1 MQKTPTTQ
9 PTAGY
14 PAGSLFHRLG
24 NLYYGWWLA
33 AAGMGLG
40 FLGALNNYGFGVFFL
55 PITKELGLSRAQTS
69 LVFSAARLEGGLEA
83 PIAGWLTDRLGPR
96 TMLLVGNTL
105 TGVGFILLGTQVQS
119 FWSLFIIWVFITS
132 VGFQTGFFTGIMT
145 AMNSW
150 FIRHRAKAISVV
162 SSSNRIGGFIWT
174 PVLGLI
180 VASQGWHTGAV
191 IAGIVVLVAGT
202 PLSLLFRRSPESMGL
217 RPDGDPVQQSSAAR
231 QAAGARSIS
240 EDTVDFTVGEAMR
253 TPTFWILA
261 AAQFC
266 RMLSFG
272 AISVHLIPMLVW
284 KGETQLSAAFMAS
297 LYPLVGIPMTLVFG
311 FLGDRYGPKQLL
323 AASTMLSALSL
334 VLLAFGTSLP
344 LLYLFVFLYG
354 IAESA
359 GSLNLVM
366 TGHFFGR
373 KSFATV
379 RGIMNS
385 MTVLGPFAAPIYAG
399 WVFDRTESYFWAL
412 VPFFLIKALAGP
424 LYLLVPRPKPPIRTL
439 QSSPQ
444 TPHPGAA

>member
-1 MQKTPTTQ
+1 MQKSQTTQ
-9 PTAGY
+9 PTAG
-14 PAGSLFHRLG
+14 PHAGSPFHRFR
-24 NLYYGWWLA
+24 NVYYGWWLA

-55 PITKELGLSRAQTS
+55 PITKDLGLSRARTS

-83 PIAGWLTDRLGPR
+83 PIAGWLTDRFGPR

-105 TGVGFILLGTQVQS
+105 TGVGFILLGTKVQS

-132 VGFQTGFFTGIMT
+132 VGFQTGFFTGVMT

-150 FIRHRAKAISVV
+150 FIRHRAKAISIV

-174 PVLGLI
+174 PVLGII
-180 VASQGWHTGAV
+180 VVSLGWHTGAI
-191 IAGIVVLVAGT
+191 IAGIVVLVVGT

-217 RPDGDPVQQSSAAR
+217 RPDGASAPVAAGR
-231 QAAGARSIS
+231 RAATGARSIP

-253 TPTFWILA
+253 TPTFWMLA

-284 KGETQLSAAFMAS
+284 KGETQLGAAFMAS

-311 FLGDRYGPKQLL
+311 FLGDRYEPKQLL
-323 AASTMLSALSL
+323 AGSTVLSALSL
-334 VLLAFGTSLP
+334 MLLAFGTSLP
-344 LLYLFVFLYG
+344 LLYLFVLVYG

-359 GSLNLVM
+359 GSLNLAM

-373 KSFATV
+373 KSFATI
-379 RGIMNS
+379 RGILGS
-385 MTVLGPFAAPIYAG
+385 ITVLGPFAAPIYAG
-399 WVFDRTESYFWAL
+399 WIFDRTDSYFWAL

-424 LYLLVPRPKPPIRTL
+424 LYLLVPKPKPPKRTL

-444 TPHPGAA
+444 VAQPGAT

>member
-1 MQKTPTTQ
+1 VQKPQTTQ
-9 PTAGY
+9 PH
-14 PAGSLFHRLG
+14 AGSPFHRLR
-24 NLYYGWWLA
+24 NVYYGWWLA

-96 TMLLVGNTL
+96 VMLLVGNTL

-132 VGFQTGFFTGIMT
+132 VGFQTGFFTGVMT

-150 FIRHRAKAISVV
+150 FIRHRAKAISIV

-180 VASQGWHTGAV
+180 VVSQGWHTGAV
-191 IAGIVVLVAGT
+191 IAGIIVLVVGT
-202 PLSLLFRRSPESMGL
+202 PLSLLFRRSPESIGL
-217 RPDGDPVQQSSAAR
+217 QPDGDSVQQSNAAR
-231 QAAGARSIS
+231 QPTGARSSS

-253 TPTFWILA
+253 TPSFWILA
-261 AAQFC
+261 SAQFC

-284 KGETQLSAAFMAS
+284 KGETQLGAAFMAS

-311 FLGDRYGPKQLL
+311 FLGDRYGPKKLL

-334 VLLAFGTSLP
+334 VLLAFATSLP

-373 KSFATV
+373 KSFATL
-379 RGIMNS
+379 RGIMGAI
-385 MTVLGPFAAPIYAG
+385 TVLGPFTAPIYAG

-412 VPFFLIKALAGP
+412 VPFFLFKALAGP
-424 LYLLVPRPKPPIRTL
+424 LYLLVPKPKPPKRTL
-439 QSSPQ
+439 PSAPQ
-444 TPHPGAA
+444 MAQPGPA